1 MYKAIFIDIDGT
13 LRNSNEVITKR
24 TVDSIKNITEKGIF
38 VVLCSGRSRKFTE
51 NISRE
56 SNASKYIITSNGADI
71 YDYVEK
77 RAIYS
82 NIMSKSAIIQLY
94 EISEK
99 NNLRFI
105 MNVGD
110 NRVFNNLAPYDN
122 PEEKL
127 KIPINEFLENNDVVQ
142 CLLTDK
148 NFEKIKEIL
157 PYIEKI
163 KSVAIK
169 NQHKA
174 LINPEAPKI
183 GSAFCDIAN
192 EDSSKGNAIIKLCEF
207 LNIDLNDAVAI
218 GDDFNDVTM
227 FNVVGHSVAMG
238 NANDEVKK
246 YADEITKSNEEDGV
260 AIFLEKLLAEIEK

>member
-24 TVDSIKNITEKGIF
+24 TVHSIKNITERGVF
-38 VVLCSGRSRKFTE
+38 VVLCSGRSREFTE

-94 EISEK
+94 EISVK
-99 NNLRFI
+99 YNLRFI

-110 NRVFNNLAPYDN
+110 NRVIDKLAPYDN
-122 PEEKL
+122 PNEKL
-127 KIPINEFLENNDVVQ
+127 EIPIEEFLEQNDVVQ
-142 CLLTDK
+142 CLLTDQEF
-148 NFEKIKEIL
+148 NKIKEIL
-157 PYIEKI
+157 PYIERI
-163 KSVAIK
+163 DGVAIK
-169 NQHKA
+169 NQHKE
-174 LINPEAPKI
+174 LINPEAPKT

-207 LNIDLNDAVAI
+207 LNIDLKDTVAI

-227 FNVVGHSVAMG
+227 FNVAGHSVAMD
-238 NANDEVKK
+238 NANDEVKE
-246 YADEITKSNEEDGV
+246 YADE
-260 AIFLEKLLAEIEK
+260 

>member
-1 MYKAIFIDIDGT
+1 
-13 LRNSNEVITKR
+13 
-24 TVDSIKNITEKGIF
+24 
-38 VVLCSGRSRKFTE
+38 
-51 NISRE
+51 
-56 SNASKYIITSNGADI
+56 
-71 YDYVEK
+71 
-77 RAIYS
+77 
-82 NIMSKSAIIQLY
+82 MSKSAIIQLY

-110 NRVFNNLAPYDN
+110 NRVFNNLASYDN

-142 CLLTDK
+142 CLLTDT

-174 LINPEAPKI
+174 LINPEAPKT